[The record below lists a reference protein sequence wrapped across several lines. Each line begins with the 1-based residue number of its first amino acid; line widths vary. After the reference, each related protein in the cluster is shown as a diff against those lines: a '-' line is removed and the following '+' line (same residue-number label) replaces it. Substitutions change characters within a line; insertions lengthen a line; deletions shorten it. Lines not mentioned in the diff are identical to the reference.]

1 MRDITKM
8 TYKIAD
14 QARESVRRD
23 FKKKQI
29 VIYYI
34 DKESSYFEFRAKIIG
49 RPIEIV
55 RSIGEMKV
63 VRFVNE
69 EDRKNLNQ
77 FAGWSDNKREY
88 LIDKMKFR

>member
-1 MRDITKM
+1 MEDMRKM

-23 FKKKQI
+23 FQKKQT

-34 DKESSYFEFRAKIIG
+34 DKESSYFDFRGKILG

-55 RSIGEMKV
+55 RSVGDMKV

-69 EDRKNLNQ
+69 EDRKKLNQ